1 MNPQLLPAAP
11 PVVALGFSLE
21 VIAIFTA
28 VVALSV
34 YADLW
39 AHRDGREITL
49 RNAAAWSALWIGLAL
64 GFGGY
69 LHTRFS
75 PAHASLFL
83 SGWMLEKALSVDN
96 LIVFMAIFRYFR
108 MPSGLQH
115 RVLYLGIL
123 GAVVLRMAF
132 VALAG
137 MVRAVGPWADV
148 VFALVVLASGVKM
161 LRGNGDEE
169 GGCAEDFSQHK
180 VVRLAQQMFS
190 VIPRLDGLRFF
201 VTAARA
207 KQLLGEDFALLRPA
221 ARYATPAFV
230 CMLLVEASDV
240 MFAFDSVP
248 AVIAVTREPVLIYS
262 AMLFAVLGLR
272 SLFFLLSALTRWLVH
287 LEKSVVFLLFFVGAK
302 LMLHAANELFHWPG
316 YEPTPQQSIV
326 VILGTL
332 GLGVVASLLWPGDC
346 AARARAEASDV
357 DADAA

>member
-1 MNPQLLPAAP
+1 MHPQLLPAAP
-11 PVVALGFSLE
+11 PAVALGFSLE
-21 VIAIFTA
+21 VIAIFSV

-39 AHRDGREITL
+39 SHRDGREITL
-49 RNAAAWSALWIGLAL
+49 RNAAAWSLLWIGLAL

-69 LHTRFS
+69 LHQRFS

-123 GAVVLRMAF
+123 GAIVLRLAF

-161 LRGNGDEE
+161 LRGDGD
-169 GGCAEDFSQHK
+169 GDDGDEDFSRHK
-180 VVRLAQQMFS
+180 VVRLAQHLFAVM
-190 VIPRLDGLRFF
+190 PRLDGLRFF
-201 VTAARA
+201 VSATRARA
-207 KQLLGEDFALLRPA
+207 LLGDDFALLRPA

-272 SLFFLLSALTRWLVH
+272 SLYFLLNALTRWLVH
-287 LEKSVVFLLFFVGAK
+287 LEKSVVLLLFFVGAK
-302 LMLHAANELFHWPG
+302 LMLHAANELFRWPG

-332 GLGVVASLLWPGDC
+332 GFGVVASLLWPG
-346 AARARAEASDV
+346 ARAGDEGADG
-357 DADAA
+357 DAA

>member
-1 MNPQLLPAAP
+1 MHPQLVPAAP
-11 PVVALGFSLE
+11 PVFALGFSLE
-21 VIAIFTA
+21 VIVIFTL

-39 AHRDGREITL
+39 SHRDGKEITL
-49 RNAAAWSALWIGLAL
+49 RGAARWSLLWICLAL
-64 GFGGY
+64 GFAGY
-69 LHTRFS
+69 LHQRFS

-96 LIVFMAIFRYFR
+96 LLVFMAIFRYFR
-108 MPSGLQH
+108 LPTGLQH

-148 VFALVVLASGVKM
+148 VFALVVIGSAVKM
-161 LRGNGDEE
+161 LRE
-169 GGCAEDFSQHK
+169 GGCDDGDGCEDFSRHK
-180 VVRLAQQMFS
+180 VVRAAQRLFA
-190 VIPRLDGLRFF
+190 VIPRLDGMRFF
-201 VTAARA
+201 VSAARA
-207 KQLLGEDFALLRPA
+207 KQLLGAEDFELLRPA
-221 ARYATPAFV
+221 VRYATPAFV

-272 SLFFLLSALTRWLVH
+272 SLYFLLNALTRWLVH
-287 LEKSVVFLLFFVGAK
+287 LEKAVVALLFFVGAK
-302 LMLHAANELFHWPG
+302 LLLHAANELFHWPG

-332 GLGVVASLLWPGDC
+332 GLGVLASVLWPGQGP
-346 AARARAEASDV
+346 ARDSEV
-357 DADAA
+357 G